1 MEARNANITF
11 HTIQSNHSFMGQRM
25 KLAGIVGQ
33 WIEKTMRNSR

>member
-11 HTIQSNHSFMGQRM
+11 HKIQSNHSFMGQRM